1 MYNINNFINY
11 KYTGMYNMMVMMVM
25 INNKYTPRNTPYLL
39 ILYRTTYPII
49 MTNDK
54 SSHQDNFSNIS

>member
-1 MYNINNFINY
+1 MYNINKFINY
-11 KYTGMYNMMVMMVM
+11 KYTGMYNMMVM

-49 MTNDK
+49 LTNDK
-54 SSHQDNFSNIS
+54 SSHQDNCSNIS